1 MFFFFKSPTHKTLL
15 YLRKVPKV
23 FQITNVFRCH
33 QNCAIPVLNQ
43 QFSCESFSHPMFT
56 WYLNVVLKEMQNKAD
71 VSDCGFT
78 KRGEKLNLFKL
89 YFRGA
94 WQLNLV
100 MQYHL
105 YQCMWMKPFSSC
117 YTIIQH
123 CNGIYKFNYWMFCI
137 LKALIVYIVLMCF

>member
-1 MFFFFKSPTHKTLL
+1 
-15 YLRKVPKV
+15 
-23 FQITNVFRCH
+23 
-33 QNCAIPVLNQ
+33 
-43 QFSCESFSHPMFT
+43 
-56 WYLNVVLKEMQNKAD
+56 MQNKAD
-71 VSDCGFT
+71 ASDCGFT
-78 KRGEKLNLFKL
+78 KRGEKLNFFKL

-105 YQCMWMKPFSSC
+105 YQCMWMKFFSSC

>member
-1 MFFFFKSPTHKTLL
+1 
-15 YLRKVPKV
+15 
-23 FQITNVFRCH
+23 
-33 QNCAIPVLNQ
+33 
-43 QFSCESFSHPMFT
+43 MFT

-100 MQYHL
+100 MQ
-105 YQCMWMKPFSSC
+105 
-117 YTIIQH
+117 
-123 CNGIYKFNYWMFCI
+123 
-137 LKALIVYIVLMCF
+137 